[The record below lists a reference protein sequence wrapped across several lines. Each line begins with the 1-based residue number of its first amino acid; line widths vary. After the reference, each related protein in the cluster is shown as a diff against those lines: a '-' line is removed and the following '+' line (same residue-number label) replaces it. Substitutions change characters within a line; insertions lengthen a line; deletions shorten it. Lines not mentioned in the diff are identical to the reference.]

1 MKLGCENLQGK
12 LNKLKRPLRKWN
24 NEIFGNIEFNIQ
36 IFEREL
42 KLVSDK
48 IDKGR
53 VMRWIW
59 LGIKL

>member
-53 VMRWIW
+53 VM
-59 LGIKL
+59 GGYG